1 MRADVL
7 TSGSLGTTCENVA
20 VNAPS
25 RVERPARM
33 TARKIV
39 LIFAFGLLGIA
50 ALRDFARIGDAL
62 PWHRLYDFQDF
73 YCAGEAV
80 DRHADPYRYEP
91 LHSCEH
97 RLNKSDA
104 YRRDPNRIVPAPI
117 PPYDLPAFELAARI
131 GFPAART
138 IDAIA
143 IVLAV
148 AVAILGLAL
157 IGIPFELALPALVLP
172 AGYLLLDAGQIV
184 PFALLALVLC
194 GVALAQ
200 GRNALAGALAAL
212 TMIEPHLGLPVWLS
226 VMLLVPRSRPAAVVT
241 GVLMAVAGVLVV
253 GLPGAIEYLSGV
265 LPAQAAAEAG
275 YAYQYSLTYLLVTAG
290 LPQGVALAAGQ
301 LSYVALLAVGIWLG
315 SRLATTLQRRELVAY
330 LPAACSVVGG
340 AYVHMVDLAI
350 AVPAAL
356 VLATYSRG
364 ASRTIATLALC
375 LLAVPWIDVWITKKL
390 FLSSLFVVAA
400 ILVRQGLTPAVS
412 IGAFT
417 AIAAAIYC
425 FELWPP
431 APFAALTAMATRP
444 GDLAQQAWRAYVIAL
459 RTAPLPWLAIKIPTW
474 AALGGL
480 LVAGFRALQGPAAKP
495 PA

>member
-1 MRADVL
+1 
-7 TSGSLGTTCENVA
+7 
-20 VNAPS
+20 
-25 RVERPARM
+25 M

-80 DRHADPYRYEP
+80 GLHADPYRYEP

-97 RLNKSDA
+97 RVNQSDA

-131 GFPAART
+131 GFPAARS

-143 IVLAV
+143 IVLGL
-148 AVAILGLAL
+148 AVAIGGLAA
-157 IGIPFELALPALVLP
+157 IGIPLELALLALVLP

-184 PFALLALVLC
+184 PFALVALVFC

-200 GRNALAGALAAL
+200 GRDALAGALAAL
-212 TMIEPHLGLPVWLS
+212 TLIEPHLGLPVWIS
-226 VMLLVPRSRPAAVVT
+226 VMLLVPRSRAAAVVT
-241 GVLMAVAGVLVV
+241 GVLMALAGVLVV
-253 GLPGAIEYLSGV
+253 GPPGAIEYLRRV

-290 LPQGVALAAGQ
+290 LPRGAALAAGQ
-301 LSYVALLAVGIWLG
+301 LSYAALLAVGIWLG
-315 SRLATTLQRRELVAY
+315 SRLATVLQRRELVAY

-356 VLATYSRG
+356 VLATYSRA

-417 AIAAAIYC
+417 VIAATMYC

-431 APFAALTAMATRP
+431 APFAALTAIAARP
-444 GDLAQQAWRAYVIAL
+444 GDLAQQAWSAYVVAL

-480 LVAGFRALQGPAAKP
+480 LVAGFRALRRPSAKP

>member
-1 MRADVL
+1 
-7 TSGSLGTTCENVA
+7 
-20 VNAPS
+20 
-25 RVERPARM
+25 M

-80 DRHADPYRYEP
+80 GLHADPYRYEP

-97 RLNKSDA
+97 RVNQSDA

-131 GFPAART
+131 GFPAARS

-143 IVLAV
+143 IVLGL
-148 AVAILGLAL
+148 AVAIGGLAA
-157 IGIPFELALPALVLP
+157 IGIPLELALLALVLP

-184 PFALLALVLC
+184 PFALVALVFC

-200 GRNALAGALAAL
+200 GRDALAGALAAL
-212 TMIEPHLGLPVWLS
+212 TLIEPHLGLPVWIS
-226 VMLLVPRSRPAAVVT
+226 VILLVPRSRAAAVVT
-241 GVLMAVAGVLVV
+241 GVLMALAGVLVV
-253 GLPGAIEYLSGV
+253 GPPGAIEYLRRV

-290 LPQGVALAAGQ
+290 LPRGAALAAGQ
-301 LSYVALLAVGIWLG
+301 LSYAALLAVGIWLG
-315 SRLATTLQRRELVAY
+315 SRLATVLQRRELVAY

-356 VLATYSRG
+356 VLATYSRA

-417 AIAAAIYC
+417 VIAATMYC

-431 APFAALTAMATRP
+431 APFAALTAIAARP
-444 GDLAQQAWRAYVIAL
+444 GDLAQQAWSAYVVAL

-480 LVAGFRALQGPAAKP
+480 LVAGFRALRRPSAKP

>member
-1 MRADVL
+1 
-7 TSGSLGTTCENVA
+7 
-20 VNAPS
+20 
-25 RVERPARM
+25 M

-39 LIFAFGLLGIA
+39 LICAFGLLGIA

-73 YCAGEAV
+73 YCAGDAV

-97 RLNKSDA
+97 RVNQSDA
-104 YRRDPNRIVPAPI
+104 YRRDPRRIVPAPI
-117 PPYDLPAFELAARI
+117 PPYDLPAFELAAQI

-138 IDAIA
+138 IDAIV

-148 AVAILGLAL
+148 VVAIVGLAA
-157 IGIPFELALPALVLP
+157 IGIPLELAVPALVFP

-184 PFALLALVLC
+184 PFALVILVFC
-194 GVALAQ
+194 GVALAH

-212 TMIEPHLGLPVWLS
+212 TMIEPHLGLPVWIS

-253 GLPGAIEYLSGV
+253 GPPGAIEYLSRV

-290 LPQGVALAAGQ
+290 LPQGAALAAGQ
-301 LSYVALLAVGIWLG
+301 LSYVAFLAVGIGLG

-350 AVPAAL
+350 AIPAAL
-356 VLATYSRG
+356 VLATYSRT
-364 ASRTIATLALC
+364 AARTIATLALC

-417 AIAAAIYC
+417 AIAATMYC

-431 APFAALTAMATRP
+431 APFAALTAAARP
-444 GDLAQQAWRAYVIAL
+444 GDLAQQAWSAYVVAL

-480 LVAGFRALQGPAAKP
+480 LVAGFRALRGPSAKP

>member
-1 MRADVL
+1 
-7 TSGSLGTTCENVA
+7 
-20 VNAPS
+20 
-25 RVERPARM
+25 M

-80 DRHADPYRYEP
+80 DRHADPYHYEP

-97 RLNKSDA
+97 RVNQSEA

-138 IDAIA
+138 LDALA

-148 AVAILGLAL
+148 VLAIGGLVA
-157 IGIPFELALPALVLP
+157 IGIPLELAVAALFFP

-184 PFALLALVLC
+184 PFALVALVFC

-212 TMIEPHLGLPVWLS
+212 TMIEPHLGLPVWIS

-241 GVLMAVAGVLVV
+241 GVLMAVAGVLVI
-253 GLPGAIEYLSGV
+253 GPPGASEYLSRV

-290 LPQGVALAAGQ
+290 LPQGAALAAGQ

-315 SRLATTLQRRELVAY
+315 SRLATVLQRRELVAY

-356 VLATYSRG
+356 VLATYSRA

-400 ILVRQGLTPAVS
+400 ILVRQGLTPGVS

-417 AIAAAIYC
+417 AIAATMYC

-431 APFAALTAMATRP
+431 APFAALTAMASRP
-444 GDLAQQAWRAYVIAL
+444 SDLAQQAWSAYVVAL

-480 LVAGFRALQGPAAKP
+480 LVAGFRALRDPSARP

>member
-1 MRADVL
+1 
-7 TSGSLGTTCENVA
+7 
-20 VNAPS
+20 
-25 RVERPARM
+25 M

-80 DRHADPYRYEP
+80 DQHADPYRYEP

-97 RLNKSDA
+97 RVNQSEA

-148 AVAILGLAL
+148 VAAIGGLAA
-157 IGIPFELALPALVLP
+157 IGIPLDLAALTLVLP

-184 PFALLALVLC
+184 PFALVALVFC

-200 GRNALAGALAAL
+200 RRNAIAGALAAL
-212 TMIEPHLGLPVWLS
+212 TMIEPHLGLPVWIS
-226 VMLLVPRSRPAAVVT
+226 VVLLVPRSRPAAVVT
-241 GVLMAVAGVLVV
+241 GALMALAGLLIV
-253 GLPGAIEYLSGV
+253 GPAGAIEYLVRV

-290 LPQGVALAAGQ
+290 LPHGAALAAGQ
-301 LSYVALLAVGIWLG
+301 LSYGALLVVGIWLG
-315 SRLATTLQRRELVAY
+315 SRLATTLQRRELLAY

-356 VLATYSRG
+356 VLATYSRV

-400 ILVRQGLTPAVS
+400 ILFRQGLAPAVS
-412 IGAFT
+412 VGAFA

-431 APFAALTAMATRP
+431 APFAAFTAMAARP
-444 GDLAQQAWRAYVIAL
+444 GDLAQQAWRAYVVAL

-480 LVAGFRALQGPAAKP
+480 LVAGFRALLRPNAKP